1 MSNITVEKL
10 LERGYKEFPANP
22 IYIKIDTPCR
32 FFQKKIIFSDDEELF
47 IDLYIYD
54 LSKLSSA
61 ESSLRY
67 EFSAQINTEHIGT
80 TFNVGTVG
88 WNDDETTLDQVE
100 DLFIEIYEV
109 GKSRRKLKGRD

>member
-10 LERGYKEFPANP
+10 LEKGYKEFPANQLFM
-22 IYIKIDTPCR
+22 KIDAPSR
-32 FFQKKIIFSDDEELF
+32 FFQKKIVFSEDEELF

-61 ESSLRY
+61 ESSFRY
-67 EFSAQINTEHIGT
+67 EFSTQINTDYIGT

-109 GKSRRKLKGRD
+109 GKSRRKLKGKD